1 MQPISTILTV
11 AKNPSPLERMSYEW
25 MYVNVPYK
33 IFSQVFDLSQ
43 GRRTMLHVFRAR
55 DVK

>member
-11 AKNPSPLERMSYEW
+11 AKNPSPLERMS
-25 MYVNVPYK
+25 YVNVPYK